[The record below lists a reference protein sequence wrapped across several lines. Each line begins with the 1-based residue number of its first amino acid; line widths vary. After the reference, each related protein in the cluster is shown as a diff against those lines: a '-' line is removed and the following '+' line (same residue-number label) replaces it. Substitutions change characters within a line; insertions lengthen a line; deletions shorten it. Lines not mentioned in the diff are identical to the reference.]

1 MAEEQY
7 VTYDKY
13 RADLAD
19 FRSDMARFREEIRTE
34 ITNFRAEIK
43 TDIVNLRT
51 EMKTDIANVRV
62 EMHNLHNK
70 TIIWLFGIVTAA
82 VLALKLIP

>member
-1 MAEEQY
+1 MQGATIMAEEQY

-19 FRSDMARFREEIRTE
+19 FRSDMARFREEIRSDLSGMKIE
-34 ITNFRAEIK
+34 IAHLK
-43 TDIVNLRT
+43 T
-51 EMKTDIANVRV
+51 EMYS
-62 EMHNLHNK
+62 LHNK